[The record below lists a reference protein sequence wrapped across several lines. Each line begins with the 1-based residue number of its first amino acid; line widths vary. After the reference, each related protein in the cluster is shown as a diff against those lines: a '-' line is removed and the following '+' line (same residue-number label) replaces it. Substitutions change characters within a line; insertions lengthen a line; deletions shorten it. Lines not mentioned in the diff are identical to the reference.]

1 VTVSS
6 LTTVQHSQDGVVVGV
21 FVGVCVRVCVG
32 VCVRVGVGV
41 DVVVGVGVGAGPQS
55 GQSLAIEQVVPQSY
69 SPNNP
74 PIGLLTKITDPP

>member
-1 VTVSS
+1 MTVSS

-21 FVGVCVRVCVG
+21 VVGVCVRVGVG

-55 GQSLAIEQVVPQSY
+55 LH
-69 SPNNP
+69 
-74 PIGLLTKITDPP
+74 